1 MEICEKSL
9 CTGCAACANICP
21 HNAISMEEDFYGEIH
36 PVIDANHCVDCHLC
50 VSTCHIAKPLSLVAF
65 REGYAL
71 RIRHEEALKRSSSG
85 GAAYMLAKRI
95 FELGGCLYSVC
106 FNANLQPVVS
116 KCSRLDG
123 FTKFQGSKYVQ
134 AYTNFAYREIKQ
146 ELQSELKPV
155 LFIGT
160 PCQVAG
166 LKRYLRKEYPNL
178 YCADLLCH
186 AVVPYKYFKHEIESH
201 VKIKDADDC
210 VFRSNDKLNH
220 RFTILNKNKDILY
233 SRSFLFNKYYLG
245 YYLGVTHR
253 ESCIGCKYAS
263 PNRIGDLT
271 IGDLLGTFDNLHS
284 LNDGKKNSI
293 ILVNTSKGD
302 ELVKMIDRDGIDI
315 EAINRQQILAN
326 TPSLKAHDISGK
338 WIAFRKY
345 YPKYGYEV
353 SMKKLVTPYVIR
365 NYLKYPFERLQY
377 KLKRLKN
384 IFKSV

>member
-1 MEICEKSL
+1 M
-9 CTGCAACANICP
+9 
-21 HNAISMEEDFYGEIH
+21 
-36 PVIDANHCVDCHLC
+36 
-50 VSTCHIAKPLSLVAF
+50 SLVSF
-65 REGYAL
+65 RKGFAL
-71 RIRHEEALKRSSSG
+71 RIRDIKKYRKSSSG
-85 GAAYMLAKRI
+85 GAAYILAKSI
-95 FELGGCLYSVC
+95 FEQGGCLYSVC
-106 FNANLQPVVS
+106 YNINLRPVVS
-116 KCSRLDG
+116 RCSSLDD
-123 FTKFQGSKYVQ
+123 FAKFQGSKYVQ
-134 AYTNFAYREIKQ
+134 AYTDFAYREIKQ
-146 ELQSELKPV
+146 ELQSNLKPL

-166 LKRYLRKEYPNL
+166 LKKYLRKEYSNL
-178 YCADLLCH
+178 YCVDLLCH

-220 RFTILNKNKDILY
+220 RFTILNKNRDILY
-233 SRSFLFNKYYLG
+233 SRSYLFNKYYLG

-263 PNRIGDLT
+263 QNRIGDLT
-271 IGDLLGTFDNLHS
+271 IGDLLGTFDNIHS

-302 ELVKMIDRDGIDI
+302 ELIKMIDRDEIYI

-326 TPSLKAHDISGK
+326 TPSLKTHDISEK
-338 WIAFRKY
+338 WIEFRRY

-365 NYLKYPFERLQY
+365 NYLEYPFEWVQY
-377 KLKRLKN
+377 KLKRFKN